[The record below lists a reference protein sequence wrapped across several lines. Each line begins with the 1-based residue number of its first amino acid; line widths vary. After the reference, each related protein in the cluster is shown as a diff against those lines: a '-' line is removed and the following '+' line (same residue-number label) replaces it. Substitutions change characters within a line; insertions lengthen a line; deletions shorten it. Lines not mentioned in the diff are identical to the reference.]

1 MIRLEDM
8 LLFVGGHAA
17 AVVGNRQNSLMLAW
31 NHAIGKQDAPGRA
44 DRIKGVANQVFQNLA
59 QMRRV
64 AVKRLGIALH
74 DGKRAS
80 GGRRGTLNNL
90 LKQAAYIAKL
100 GHEDNLLGIGART
113 FNQLAKVGD
122 RAFDDFG
129 FMAFGRIRTDG

>member
-8 LLFVGGHAA
+8 LLFIGGHAA
-17 AVVGNRQNSLMLAW
+17 AVIGNRQNSLMLAW

-64 AVKRLGIALH
+64 TVKRLGIALH
-74 DGKRAS
+74 DGKRSS

-100 GHEDNLLGIGART
+100 RHEDNLLGIGACA
-113 FNQLAKVGD
+113 FNQLAKVCD

>member
-31 NHAIGKQDAPGRA
+31 NHAIGKPDTPGRA

-59 QMRRV
+59 QMCRV
-64 AVKRLGIALH
+64 AIKRLGIALR

-80 GGRRGTLNNL
+80 RR
-90 LKQAAYIAKL
+90 AAR
-100 GHEDNLLGIGART
+100 HFE
-113 FNQLAKVGD
+113 
-122 RAFDDFG
+122 
-129 FMAFGRIRTDG
+129 